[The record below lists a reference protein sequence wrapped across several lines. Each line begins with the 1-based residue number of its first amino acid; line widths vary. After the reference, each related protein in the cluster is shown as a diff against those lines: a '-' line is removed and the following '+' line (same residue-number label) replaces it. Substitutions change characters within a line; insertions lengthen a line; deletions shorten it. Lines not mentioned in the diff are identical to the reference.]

1 MLSSKKI
8 LVSLVV
14 ITLLVVTFGS
24 INSLATSITADVNS
38 GNSVGTITIS
48 GNTAASG
55 TQTNTAENNVV
66 NNTANNTTNNV
77 VNRITNSS
85 SYNTTNTNS
94 VKSSLPYAGTNS
106 SVIFVV
112 IALAISAIY
121 AYRKVSDYN
130 V

>member
-1 MLSSKKI
+1 MLSSKKV
-8 LVSLVV
+8 LVSLIV
-14 ITLLVVTFGS
+14 ITLLVVAFGS

-48 GNTAASG
+48 GNTASASN
-55 TQTNTAENNVV
+55 TQKNDTVNNVV
-66 NNTANNTTNNV
+66 NNV

-85 SYNTTNTNS
+85 SYNTTNTNT

-106 SVIFVV
+106 SAIFVV

-130 V
+130 L